1 MKSAGR
7 PRTGNPNE
15 AREASRQGAVT
26 PVHNLRAKLLV
37 LAGLCLLPMVGSLQM
52 LGAGQSALPS
62 LAYVLASLLTF
73 YLYWHDKRQA
83 RGNAWRTPER
93 VLHAAE
99 LCGGWP
105 GALLAQQLFRHKTR
119 KLPYQAKFW
128 VIVTLHQLFWVDH
141 LVFGGDWMGKALQP
155 LLGT

>member
-1 MKSAGR
+1 MLATGR
-7 PRTGNPNE
+7 
-15 AREASRQGAVT
+15 
-26 PVHNLRAKLLV
+26 
-37 LAGLCLLPMVGSLQM
+37 
-52 LGAGQSALPS
+52 SALPL

-105 GALLAQQLFRHKTR
+105 GALLAQQRFRHKTR
-119 KLPYQAKFW
+119 KLPYQLKFW
-128 VIVTLHQLFWVDH
+128 TIVIVHQLFWIDH
-141 LVFGGDWMGKALQP
+141 LVFAGTWMGKMIRP
-155 LLGT
+155 LVGA